1 MNKVLLIGRLTKE
14 PEMRK
19 LASGKT
25 VTTFSVATHD
35 YRGAGGEKS
44 EFHSVVTWDRLAEI
58 CAEFLGKGALVSIE
72 GRIQTRQWEDENKLR
87 HWKTEIVANALEMLS
102 GRRKK
107 DYASEAAAQALE
119 AQAEAEGFARV
130 PASAGSDDDGASDAE
145 AEDETEESEL
155 VAA

>member
-1 MNKVLLIGRLTKE
+1 MNKVVLIGRLTKE

-25 VTTFSVATHD
+25 VTTFTVATHD
-35 YRGAGGEKS
+35 YRSAGGEKS

-58 CAEFLGKGALVSIE
+58 CAEFLGKGALVSID

-107 DYASEAAAQALE
+107 DYATEASANALE
-119 AQAEAEGFARV
+119 AQAAADGFV
-130 PASAGSDDDGASDAE
+130 PIPAAAIGEDDDGAESE

>member
-1 MNKVLLIGRLTKE
+1 MNKVVLIGRLTKE

-25 VTTFSVATHD
+25 VTQFSIATHD
-35 YRGAGGEKS
+35 YRSGSEKS

-58 CAEFLGKGALVSIE
+58 CAEFLGKGALVSID

-87 HWKTEIVANALEMLS
+87 HWKTEIVANGLEMLS

-107 DYASEAAAQALE
+107 DYATEASANALE
-119 AQAEAEGFARV
+119 AQAAADGFV
-130 PASAGSDDDGASDAE
+130 PIPAAAIADEDDDADAD
-145 AEDETEESEL
+145 AEDETDESEL